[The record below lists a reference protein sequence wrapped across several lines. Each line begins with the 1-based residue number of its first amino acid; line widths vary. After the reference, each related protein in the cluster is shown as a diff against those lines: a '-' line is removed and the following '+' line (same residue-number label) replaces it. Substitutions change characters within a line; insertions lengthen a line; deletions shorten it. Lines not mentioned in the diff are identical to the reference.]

1 MRCEERALPLPPGLL
16 RVAHRDGDLWLA
28 GVTSVVTGAHQEGAD
43 VGLRTGVSSVAD
55 VGPVHRQP
63 PANVDNLLGV
73 CCLHVSSKAVRSS
86 ALQLP
91 QWGPPAAQCPG

>member
-1 MRCEERALPLPPGLL
+1 M
-16 RVAHRDGDLWLA
+16 
-28 GVTSVVTGAHQEGAD
+28 VTGAHQEGAD

-73 CCLHVSSKAVRSS
+73 CWLHVSSKVVRSS

-91 QWGPPAAQCPG
+91 QWGPAAGQCPGRNQQHILSGILFLPLHQDQHK